1 MVRTNGTWQSGVV
14 LTGLALAAA
23 VAPAGGKAEARRGP
37 TGSGPSADR
46 LAQPSWRTS
55 FAVDKADLADHGRSP
70 YFILEPGYRLYLENG
85 PVRLVLTV
93 LDETRVVDGVKT
105 RVVEERET
113 KGGHV
118 VEVSRNFFAISKRT
132 GDVYY
137 FGEDVDMYKNGRIT
151 GHEGAWLSGINGAR
165 FGLILPGK
173 PRVGDRYQQEMAPRV
188 AMDRAE
194 VVTVTETYQ
203 TPAGTFKNC
212 LRTRETSGLE
222 AGSEDKLWAPRVG
235 LIKDGDLVLI
245 RIEKPKP

>member
-1 MVRTNGTWQSGVV
+1 MVRANWTWQSGVV

-23 VAPAGGKAEARRGP
+23 IAPAAGQARAR
-37 TGSGPSADR
+37 S
-46 LAQPSWRTS
+46 AQPSWRAS
-55 FAVDKADLADHGRSP
+55 FPVDKADLVDHGRSP
-70 YFILEPGYRLYLENG
+70 YFILEPGYRLYLEGG
-85 PVRLVLTV
+85 PVRLVVSV

-113 KGGHV
+113 KGGQLE
-118 VEVSRNFFAISKRT
+118 EVSRNFFAISKRT

-137 FGEDVDMYKNGRIT
+137 FGEEVDIYKNGKVT
-151 GHEGAWLSGINGAR
+151 NHEGAWLSGANGAR
-165 FGLILPGK
+165 FGLIVPGK
-173 PRVGDRYQQEMAPRV
+173 PRVGDRYQQEEAPRI

-194 VVTVTETYQ
+194 VVTVKETLQ

-222 AGSEDKLWAPRVG
+222 PGSEDKLWAPRVG
-235 LIKDGDLVLI
+235 LIKDGELVLI